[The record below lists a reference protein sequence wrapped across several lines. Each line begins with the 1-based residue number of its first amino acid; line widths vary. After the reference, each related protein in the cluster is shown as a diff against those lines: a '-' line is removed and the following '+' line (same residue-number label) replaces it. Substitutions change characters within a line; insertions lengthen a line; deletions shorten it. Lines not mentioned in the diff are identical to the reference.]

1 MSIEPPEPPKREG
14 PEEPQP
20 RDERWDEMRATVEAA
35 LEIGFTDVS
44 DLTDILNRTR
54 NEDLRAAFND
64 ATAELTERMTNLRT
78 LLEPFLWMLKA
89 RDFLAEKQ
97 AKTEATLL
105 DRINAMSKETESP
118 DGLYALAATYAQ
130 LRATS
135 VAPGWYE
142 PDIRHTDKPDN
153 KD

>member
-1 MSIEPPEPPKREG
+1 
-14 PEEPQP
+14 
-20 RDERWDEMRATVEAA
+20 MRATVEAA